1 MVVLRGGIQ
10 AFFERHFWRRHRI
23 VGYLRG
29 ISCRLFCALRSRWQ
43 EADRGRQDSAGSDYP
58 GSIHGLV
65 MGPMG
70 RM

>member
-1 MVVLRGGIQ
+1 
-10 AFFERHFWRRHRI
+10 
-23 VGYLRG
+23 
-29 ISCRLFCALRSRWQ
+29 LFCALRSRWQ